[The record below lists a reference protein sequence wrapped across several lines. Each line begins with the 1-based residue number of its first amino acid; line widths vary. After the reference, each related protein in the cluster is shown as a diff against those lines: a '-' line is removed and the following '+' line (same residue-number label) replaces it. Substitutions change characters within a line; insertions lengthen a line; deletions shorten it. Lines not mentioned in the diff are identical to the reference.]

1 MNRLG
6 VVGTMVWDTIHR
18 PGTQAAPVEE
28 WGGIAYAL
36 AALEAS
42 LPGDWEIVPLIKVGK
57 DLATEANTFLS
68 RLTHRSGAGRFVE
81 VPDPNNRVT
90 LHYED
95 NERRSEHLRGG
106 VPPWSWAELG
116 PMVRDLDAIYV
127 NFISGYE
134 MDLEAARFLRHGFAG
149 PIYADLHSL
158 FLGVASD
165 GLRIPQP
172 ISHADQWMACFDVA
186 QINQHELALLGPAP
200 MEVAAL
206 ALAAGV
212 RLLVVTLGAEGSV
225 YFSTPPLDLFGP
237 HGPRAAAGPIQTA
250 RIPVERS
257 WEDGDPTGCGDVF
270 GGTLV
275 AHLLQGVDIEVA
287 MAKANACARRN
298 LSARGAANLHYHLR
312 GRIAP
317 R

>member
-18 PGTQAAPVEE
+18 PGSRAAPVEE

-42 LPGDWEIVPLIKVGK
+42 LPDDWEIVPLIKVGK
-57 DLATEANTFLS
+57 DLAGEANAFLT
-68 RLTHRSGAGRFVE
+68 RLTHRSGADRFVE

-90 LHYED
+90 LHYKSH
-95 NERRSEHLRGG
+95 ERRSERLSGG
-106 VPPWSWAELG
+106 VPPWSWEELG
-116 PMVRDLDAIYV
+116 PMVRDLDALYV

-134 MDLEAARFLRHGFAG
+134 MELATAQFLRHGFPG

-158 FLGVASD
+158 FLGVAAD

-172 ISHADQWMACFDVA
+172 ISHAGQWMECFDIA
-186 QINQHELALLGPAP
+186 QINEHELAFLGPAP
-200 MEVAAL
+200 MEVAAR
-206 ALAAGV
+206 AMAAGV

-225 YFSTPPLDLFGP
+225 YFTTPPLDLV
-237 HGPRAAAGPIQTA
+237 GPRPQRATAGPIQTA

-275 AHLLQGVDIEVA
+275 AHLLQGVDIEAA
-287 MAKANACARRN
+287 MAKANASARRN
-298 LSARGAANLHYHLR
+298 LSARGATNLHYHLR
-312 GRIAP
+312 GGIAP